1 MDKRRTQRVVTDL
14 RTVARIRVRSVAMLI
29 YDLSRGGCMVE
40 VPETSQQTGDNLR
53 CSLGGSEYG
62 GTVVWEQK
70 GYAGVKFF
78 RDLASEIVTLLG
90 FKPGKV
96 PFKEVQPRDCFGRPM
111 PALSARSE
119 LA

>member
-1 MDKRRTQRVVTDL
+1 
-14 RTVARIRVRSVAMLI
+14 MLI

-78 RDLASEIVTLLG
+78 G